1 MQTKELLSQ
10 NEIDSLLDIFSSPD
24 EEKSRD
30 ILFEMGMAKVAKGIE
45 NHLERLGLPFD
56 DVRALKSTSEHT
68 NSYNYKPPD
77 YPYLE
82 NLSIDNTFALSI
94 LAARFGANNR
104 EFSLDRELT
113 SLEKQLLEDL
123 CREIAY
129 IVEKELDSYLAKDD
143 GVEKIADYSLLVSQE
158 NVQSAMQ
165 LSFTTAP
172 LVPTAPVVLQEQE
185 PVETSDVDGT
195 KVEAVVGM
203 ITVDVLELGAVYKLH
218 AFGKNRA
225 VLLLDETLPFMAKR
239 LQESD
244 STLLFALQ
252 EAVTDKTMLAGYYL
266 SVAAATIDDEALLAL
281 AHGTVLDLKPY
292 DDVQIHKD
300 GKMVAKAKAFFSNG
314 EIAVKVLEGYK

>member
-1 MQTKELLSQ
+1 MQTKDLLSQ

-24 EEKSRD
+24 EDKNTD
-30 ILFEMGMAKVAKGIE
+30 ILFEVGMAKVAKGIE
-45 NHLERLGLPFD
+45 NYLDILGLQFD
-56 DVRALKSTSEHT
+56 NVRVIKSTTEHK
-68 NSYNYKPPD
+68 NSYNYNPE
-77 YPYLE
+77 YLYLE
-82 NLSIDNTFALSI
+82 NLSIDNSLALSI
-94 LAARFGANNR
+94 LAARFGAKEKN
-104 EFSLDRELT
+104 FSLDRELT

-123 CREIAY
+123 SREIAY
-129 IVEKELDSYLAKDD
+129 IVEKELDSYLAKDN
-143 GVEKIADYSLLVSQE
+143 GLEKIADYSLLVSQE
-158 NVQSAMQ
+158 NAQSAMQ
-165 LSFTTAP
+165 LSFT
-172 LVPTAPVVLQEQE
+172 TAPVVLQEQE
-185 PVETSDVDGT
+185 PVETSDVDGI

-203 ITVDVLELGAVYKLH
+203 ITVDVLEQGAMYKLH

>member
-30 ILFEMGMAKVAKGIE
+30 ILFEMGIAKVAKGIE
-45 NHLERLGLPFD
+45 NYLERLGLPFD

-68 NSYNYKPPD
+68 NSYNYNPD

-165 LSFTTAP
+165 LSFTTEP
-172 LVPTAPVVLQEQE
+172 VVPTAPVMLIEE
-185 PVETSDVDGT
+185 EAVERSDVDGT
-195 KVEAVVGM
+195 KAEVVVGT
-203 ITVDVLELGAVYKLH
+203 IATKTLEKGAMYKLH
-218 AFGKNRA
+218 AFAKNRA
-225 VLLLDETLPFMAKR
+225 VLLLDETLPFMAER

-244 STLLFALQ
+244 GKLLFALQ
-252 EAVTDKTMLAGYYL
+252 EALTDKTVLAGYCL
-266 SVAAATIDDEALLAL
+266 SVASTTMDDEALLAL
-281 AHGTVLDLKPY
+281 EYGTVLALRSY

>member
-1 MQTKELLSQ
+1 MQTKDLLSQ

-30 ILFEMGMAKVAKGIE
+30 ILFEVGMAKVAKGIE
-45 NHLERLGLPFD
+45 NYLDILGLQFD
-56 DVRALKSTSEHT
+56 NVRVIKSTTEHK
-68 NSYNYKPPD
+68 NSYNYNPE
-77 YPYLE
+77 YLYLE
-82 NLSIDNTFALSI
+82 NLSIDNSLALST
-94 LAARFGANNR
+94 LAARFGAKEKN
-104 EFSLDRELT
+104 FSLDRELT

-165 LSFTTAP
+165 LSFTTEP
-172 LVPTAPVVLQEQE
+172 VVPTAPVMLIEE
-185 PVETSDVDGT
+185 EAVERSDVDGT
-195 KVEAVVGM
+195 KVEAVVGTIATKM
-203 ITVDVLELGAVYKLH
+203 LEQGVMYKLH
-218 AFGKNRA
+218 AFAKNRA
-225 VLLLDETLPFMAKR
+225 VLLLDETLPFMAER
-239 LQESD
+239 LQEND
-244 STLLFALQ
+244 GKLLFALQ
-252 EAVTDKTMLAGYYL
+252 EALTDKTVLAGYCL
-266 SVAAATIDDEALLAL
+266 SVADTTMDDEALLAL
-281 AHGTVLDLKPY
+281 EYGTVLALRPY

>member
-10 NEIDSLLDIFSSPD
+10 NEIDSLLDIFSSSD

-30 ILFEMGMAKVAKGIE
+30 ILFEMGIAKVAKGIE
-45 NHLERLGLPFD
+45 NYLERLGLPFD
-56 DVRALKSTSEHT
+56 DVSVSKSISEHK
-68 NSYNYKPPD
+68 NSYNYNPD
-77 YPYLE
+77 YLYLE
-82 NLSIDNTFALSI
+82 NLSIDNTLALSI

-165 LSFTTAP
+165 LSFTTEP
-172 LVPTAPVVLQEQE
+172 VVPTAPVMLIEE
-185 PVETSDVDGT
+185 EAVERSDVDGT
-195 KVEAVVGM
+195 KVEAVVGT
-203 ITVDVLELGAVYKLH
+203 IATKILEQGAMYKLH
-218 AFGKNRA
+218 AFAKNRA
-225 VLLLDETLPFMAKR
+225 VLLLDETLPFMAER

-244 STLLFALQ
+244 EKLLFALQ
-252 EAVTDKTMLAGYYL
+252 EALTDKTVLAGYYL
-266 SVAAATIDDEALLAL
+266 SVAGTTMDDEALLAL
-281 AHGTVLDLKPY
+281 EYGTVLALRPY

>member
-30 ILFEMGMAKVAKGIE
+30 ILFEMGIAKVAKGIE
-45 NHLERLGLPFD
+45 NYLERLGLPFD
-56 DVRALKSTSEHT
+56 DVSVSKSISEHK
-68 NSYNYKPPD
+68 NSYNYNPD
-77 YPYLE
+77 YLYLE
-82 NLSIDNTFALSI
+82 NLSIDNTLALSI

-165 LSFTTAP
+165 LSFTTEP
-172 LVPTAPVVLQEQE
+172 VVPTAPVMLIEE
-185 PVETSDVDGT
+185 EAVERSDVDGT
-195 KVEAVVGM
+195 KVEAVVGT
-203 ITVDVLELGAVYKLH
+203 IATKILEQGAMYKLH
-218 AFGKNRA
+218 AFAKNRA
-225 VLLLDETLPFMAKR
+225 VLLLDETLPFMAER

-244 STLLFALQ
+244 EKLLFALQ
-252 EAVTDKTMLAGYYL
+252 EALTDKTVLAGYYL
-266 SVAAATIDDEALLAL
+266 SVAGTTMDDEALLAL
-281 AHGTVLDLKPY
+281 EYGTVLALRSY

>member
-10 NEIDSLLDIFSSPD
+10 NEIDSLLDIFSSSD
-24 EEKSRD
+24 ENKSSN
-30 ILFEMGMAKVAKGIE
+30 ILFEVRMAKVAKGIE
-45 NHLERLGLPFD
+45 NHLENLGLQFD
-56 DVRALKSTSEHT
+56 DVSVSKSISEHK
-68 NSYNYKPPD
+68 NSYNYNPD
-77 YPYLE
+77 YLYLE
-82 NLSIDNTFALSI
+82 NLSIDNTLALSI

-165 LSFTTAP
+165 LSFTTEP
-172 LVPTAPVVLQEQE
+172 VVPTAPVMLIEE
-185 PVETSDVDGT
+185 EAVERSDVDGT
-195 KVEAVVGM
+195 KVEAVVGT
-203 ITVDVLELGAVYKLH
+203 IATKILEQGAMYKLH
-218 AFGKNRA
+218 AFAKNRA
-225 VLLLDETLPFMAKR
+225 VLLLDETLPFMAER

-244 STLLFALQ
+244 EKLLFALQ
-252 EAVTDKTMLAGYYL
+252 EALTDKTVLAGYYL
-266 SVAAATIDDEALLAL
+266 SVAGTTMDDEALLAL
-281 AHGTVLDLKPY
+281 EYGTVLALRPY